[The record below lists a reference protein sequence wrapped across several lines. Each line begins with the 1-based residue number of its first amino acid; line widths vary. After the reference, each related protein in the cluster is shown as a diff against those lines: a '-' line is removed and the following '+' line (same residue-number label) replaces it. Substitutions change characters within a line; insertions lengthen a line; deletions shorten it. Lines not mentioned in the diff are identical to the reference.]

1 MYNGSHSTAK
11 RAMPTQRRM
20 AHHYHRVEML
30 VGLTCSA
37 CANTSKTH
45 RLVADFEGLRV
56 PATSMGPAPANELT
70 CNIAS
75 VMLLTFPK
83 NRKL

>member
-1 MYNGSHSTAK
+1 LKVYGAGQLHGAGT
-11 RAMPTQRRM
+11 R
-20 AHHYHRVEML
+20 
-30 VGLTCSA
+30 
-37 CANTSKTH
+37 
-45 RLVADFEGLRV
+45 
-56 PATSMGPAPANELT
+56 NELT